1 MDKNIY
7 KEEMTKISLEIK
19 KNQEEKDRLWREG
32 VDLDLMMRR
41 LKYDMEKSGI
51 TKKVIKELSDQIF
64 KEIYPIDVE
73 N

>member
-51 TKKVIKELSDQIF
+51 TKKGIKELSDQIF